1 MEGRCLTGSED
12 LYKNASPSNGAVDL
26 GVQDSC
32 VFDKKLERL
41 TEETVTEVTITENG
55 DIDLQLTTLRITAFC
70 TGSDE
75 DEMWRFF
82 EVRTGSPHI
91 VRNGCGYELI

>member
-1 MEGRCLTGSED
+1 M
-12 LYKNASPSNGAVDL
+12 
-26 GVQDSC
+26 
-32 VFDKKLERL
+32 L
-41 TEETVTEVTITENG
+41 TEETVTEVTITEDGN
-55 DIDLQLTTLRITAFC
+55 IDLQLTTIRRTTFC

-91 VRNGCGYELI
+91 VRYGCGYELI